1 MAVKSRQALFE
12 AAWQR
17 PLTAL
22 AAELG
27 VTDVGL
33 RKICDRHEIPT
44 PGRGY
49 WAQVRAGRTF
59 PRPQL
64 RPVSDPWK
72 E

>member
-1 MAVKSRQALFE
+1 MTVMSRQALFE

-17 PLTAL
+17 PLTDI

-27 VTDVGL
+27 VSDVGL

-49 WAQVRAGRTF
+49 
-59 PRPQL
+59 
-64 RPVSDPWK
+64 
-72 E
+72 